1 MSEKISRRD
10 FLKLAGAGGAAAALT
25 GCGPASRY
33 VRREPYTDMPEY
45 THPGKSTYFA
55 TTCFECAAGCGL
67 LVRTFQGRAIKV
79 EGNPYHPVSGGK
91 TCARGQAT
99 VEGLYNPDRVPGPVR
114 VARGAANDPVS
125 WDQAI
130 DVVAGALSKYQPD
143 EVAFLLGMAPDHLF
157 DLVAE
162 LAAAGGARPPLRF
175 GALGMFEAR
184 ATLIKATEQLFG
196 QAAMPFFDM
205 ANADV
210 VFSFGANYLET
221 WISPVAQARAF
232 SSMRRG
238 KPGRRG
244 YIVHFEP
251 RMSQTASVADE
262 WVPIAPGTE
271 GLVAAALGIMVAEA
285 REQQIPPAYAQLN
298 LDDLLQQAD
307 VDEEVLR
314 RLARIFA
321 EAREPL
327 AIPGGSALG
336 QVNGVENARAV
347 LALNAVVENLGRA
360 GGMFLSQQ
368 APVKDDAYHRP
379 HSLYEIDQLI
389 KAMRAGE
396 IKALFIHGVNPVFEL
411 PAALGFAQALEKVEL
426 VVSFATFPDETAQLA
441 DYIFPDHAALES
453 WGYQKVVGVGP
464 AVVSGAQPVVLPV
477 FDTRATADV
486 LLAAVQKLGGSLAEA
501 LPYADEVTFI
511 RQAVAGLRRAADG
524 YYAAADEPTFFSR
537 FQQFGGWWT
546 KTQAASPPPQNG
558 LDKPLVLGQPE
569 FEGEGELILLPYPS
583 PILGDGAG
591 ANRPWL
597 QETPDPMTTVMWN
610 TWVEINPETARE
622 LGVTDDDVIRVKTP
636 YGVLEASVYRY
647 PAIRPDVIAIPFG
660 QGHTALGRYAEGRG
674 ANPARI
680 MGVKANRAGD
690 LAFAAMRVQVEKT
703 GRQRSLARAENRV
716 GVYGD
721 GE

>member
-1 MSEKISRRD
+1 MSKKISRRD

-33 VRREPYTDMPEY
+33 VRREPYTQMPEY

-55 TTCFECAAGCGL
+55 TTCFECSAGCGL

-99 VEGLYNPDRVPGPVR
+99 VEGLYNPDRVQGPLR
-114 VARGAANDPVS
+114 VARGAANES
-125 WDQAI
+125 INWDQAI
-130 DVVAGALSKYQPD
+130 GVVAGALTQYQPD
-143 EVAFLLGMAPDHLF
+143 EIAFLLGMAPDHLF
-157 DLVAE
+157 DLVSE

-184 ATLIKATEQLFG
+184 NTLLKATGRVFAQE
-196 QAAMPFFDM
+196 AMPFFDM

-221 WISPVAQARAF
+221 WVSPVAQARAF

-285 REQQIPPAYAQLN
+285 RGQRVPAAYASLN
-298 LDDLLQQAD
+298 LEDLLKQAD

-314 RLARIFA
+314 RLAQIFA

-336 QVNGVENARAV
+336 QINGLENAQAI
-347 LALNAVVENLGRA
+347 LMLNAVVENLGKP
-360 GGMFLSQQ
+360 GGVFLSQV
-368 APVKDDAYHRP
+368 AAVRDDAYHRP
-379 HSLYEIDQLI
+379 NTLYEIYQLI
-389 KAMRAGE
+389 KDMREGK
-396 IKALFIHGVNPVFEL
+396 IKALFIHGVNPAFEL
-411 PAALGFAQALEKVEL
+411 PAALAFDQALEKVEL
-426 VVSFATFPDETAQLA
+426 VVSFATFPDETARLA
-441 DYIFPDHAALES
+441 DYILPDHAGLES

-486 LLAAVQKLGGSLAEA
+486 LLAAVQKAGGALATA
-501 LPYADEVTFI
+501 LPYKDEVDFI
-511 RQAVAGLRRAADG
+511 RQSVAGLRRAAG
-524 YYAAADEPTFFSR
+524 GHYSAADEATFFSR

-546 KTQAASPPPQNG
+546 QEAAAAAPQAASEQ
-558 LDKPLVLGQPE
+558 PLSVAAPE
-569 FEGEGELILLPYPS
+569 FDGEGELFLLPYPS

-597 QETPDPMTTVMWN
+597 QETPDPTTTVMWN
-610 TWVEINPETARE
+610 TWVEMNPETARE
-622 LGVTDDDVIRVKTP
+622 LGVTDDDVIRLVTP
-636 YGVLEASVYRY
+636 YGTLEASVYRY

-660 QGHTALGRYAEGRG
+660 QGHTALGRYAENRG

-680 MGVKANRAGD
+680 LGVKVNKAGD
-690 LAFAAMRVQVEKT
+690 LAFAATRVKVEKT
-703 GRQRSLARAENRV
+703 GRQRPLARAEDRV

>member
-10 FLKLAGAGGAAAALT
+10 FLKLAGAGGAVAALT

-55 TTCFECAAGCGL
+55 TTCFECSAGCGL

-99 VEGLYNPDRVPGPVR
+99 VEGLYNPDRIQGPVQI
-114 VARGAANDPVS
+114 ARGTKYAPMT
-125 WDQAI
+125 WDQGVE
-130 DVVAGALSKYQPD
+130 VVAFALKNYKAD

-157 DLVAE
+157 DLVSE

-184 ATLIKATEQLFG
+184 NTLMQAAGDVLG
-196 QAAMPFFDM
+196 QEAMPFFDM

-221 WISPVAQARAF
+221 WISPVAQSRAF
-232 SSMRRG
+232 SAMRRG

-251 RMSQTASVADE
+251 RMSQTAAVADE

-285 REQQIPPAYAQLN
+285 RGQQPPAAYAN
-298 LDDLLQQAD
+298 LKLEDLLKQAE

-314 RLARIFA
+314 RLAGIFA

-336 QVNGVENARAV
+336 QVNGVENARAI
-347 LALNAVVENLGRA
+347 LMLNAVVGNLGRR
-360 GGMFLSQQ
+360 GGVFLSVQP
-368 APVKDDAYHRP
+368 ALKDDAYHRP
-379 HSLYEIDQLI
+379 NSLYEIYQLI
-389 KAMRAGE
+389 KDMREGK
-396 IKALFIHGVNPVFEL
+396 IKALFIHGVNPAFEL
-411 PAALGFAQALEKVEL
+411 PAALGFAQALEKVDL
-426 VVSFATFPDETAQLA
+426 VVSFATYPDETSRLA
-441 DYIFPDHAALES
+441 DYILPDHAGLES

-464 AVVSGAQPVVLPV
+464 AVVSGAQPVVQPV

-486 LLAAVQKLGGSLAEA
+486 LLAAVQKVGGGLAAA
-501 LPYADEVTFI
+501 LPYSDEVAFI
-511 RQAVAGLRRAADG
+511 RQAVAGLRREAG
-524 YYAAADEPTFFSR
+524 GHYSAADEATFFSR

-546 KTQAASPPPQNG
+546 KEAAASAPQG
-558 LDKPLVLGQPE
+558 ALDKPLVVTAPE
-569 FEGEGELILLPYPS
+569 FEGEGELVLLPYPS

-597 QETPDPMTTVMWN
+597 QETPDPTTTVMWN

-622 LGVTDDDVIRVKTP
+622 LGVTDDDVIRLKTP
-636 YGVLEASVYRY
+636 YGVVEASVYRY

-660 QGHTALGRYAEGRG
+660 QGHTALGRYAENRG
-674 ANPARI
+674 ANPAKI
-680 MGVKANRAGD
+680 FGVKVNKAGD
-690 LAFAAMRVQVEKT
+690 LAFAAMRVEVEKT
-703 GRQRSLARAENRV
+703 GRQRPLARAENRV